1 MSFIIF
7 EILFFALL
15 LVGDLVSKHYVVP
28 FLMDNV
34 GYYPLIEDVLS
45 LKFSFNDGAGF
56 SILSGRTGLL
66 IGFTAVA
73 MVLIFLF
80 LIFLHF
86 KKAHKAPKERFLVC
100 SIVMILAGGI
110 GNLYDRIANAGLVR
124 DFIEYT
130 FVETLFG
137 KSFAIC
143 NLADVWLTL
152 GMLFI
157 IIYVIFMYKE
167 KKNVE
172 AVEPNDDY
180 SDDGVS
186 EALELLDKND
196 NRENSIQEDNN
207 SQDDH
212 I

>member
-34 GYYPLIEDVLS
+34 EYYPLIEDVLS
-45 LKFSFNDGAGF
+45 LKLSFNDGAGF

>member
-7 EILFFALL
+7 EILFFAIL

-28 FLMDNV
+28 FLMDNG

-45 LKFSFNDGAGF
+45 LKLSFNDGAGF

-157 IIYVIFMYKE
+157 VVYIIFMYKE
-167 KKNVE
+167 KKT
-172 AVEPNDDY
+172 VEPVEPDDDY
-180 SDDGVS
+180 SNDGVS
-186 EALELLDKND
+186 EALELLDKKD
-196 NRENSIQEDNN
+196 NSENNIQEDNN
-207 SQDDH
+207 SQEDN

>member
-45 LKFSFNDGAGF
+45 LKLSFNDGAGF